1 MNDAQSKANAFSKRL
16 QTIFLDMQS
25 RRGVVSAPV
34 FYTAAGGISGY
45 FFLKEKKPKNFNL
58 KTKTIVILGFLPYK
72 AVSRRRWPTGDAV
85 ALQI

>member
-34 FYTAAGGISGY
+34 FDTAAGGISGY
-45 FFLKEKKPKNFNL
+45 FFPERKGTKKL
-58 KTKTIVILGFLPYK
+58 
-72 AVSRRRWPTGDAV
+72 
-85 ALQI
+85 